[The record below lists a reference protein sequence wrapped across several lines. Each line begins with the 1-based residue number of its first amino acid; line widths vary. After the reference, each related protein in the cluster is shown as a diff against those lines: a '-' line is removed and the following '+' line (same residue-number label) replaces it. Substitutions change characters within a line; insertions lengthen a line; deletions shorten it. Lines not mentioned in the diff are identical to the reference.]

1 MQSNGNYCS
10 GTIVALYNNMNNE
23 LIAIPVFQE
32 RISPLLDEARRFAL
46 FEISDGIITQKILLN
61 VDLETDAMRIC
72 KLKDMGVTTL
82 ISGAV
87 SGYLSRYIVEK
98 GVRHFP
104 WVNGTIDEV
113 IEAYLAGGLAE
124 CFAGKRRCEGG
135 RRKRCC
141 INGNE
146 GNNII
151 NDMEKK

>member
-1 MQSNGNYCS
+1 
-10 GTIVALYNNMNNE
+10 MNNE

-113 IEAYLAGGLAE
+113 IEAYLSGGLAE

-146 GNNII
+146 GSNII